1 VDRRRKRTLTFSCI
15 QEARFQD
22 APQTLC
28 SGRDEA
34 TWLLKLIR
42 GLELEGA
49 SHHCALLTT
58 INAGLT
64 HISEGRMLHCGQGYE
79 EMKDET

>member
-1 VDRRRKRTLTFSCI
+1 
-15 QEARFQD
+15 
-22 APQTLC
+22 
-28 SGRDEA
+28 
-34 TWLLKLIR
+34 LLKLIR